1 MSDILPGVRRLLVVI
16 AFLLAAAV
24 LPVQAAAED
33 SGKGTLRGAVY
44 NTTCYGPCRYPPP
57 PPPLYTGDDLVVTV
71 RHLPDRRLV
80 AVLRPKEGRFRIQL
94 RSGAYRV
101 RSFIRDGGKCWEGE
115 ARDVKVAEN
124 QVTTVR
130 LRVHN
135 ACIL

>member
-1 MSDILPGVRRLLVVI
+1 MFSGILASVRRLLVI

-33 SGKGTLRGAVY
+33 ARKGTLRGAVY
-44 NTTCYGPCRYPPP
+44 NTTCYGPCQYPPP
-57 PPPLYTGDDLVVTV
+57 PTPLYTGDDLVVTV

-101 RSFIRDGGKCWEGE
+101 RPFIRDGGYCWEGE
-115 ARDVKVAEN
+115 AKDVKVVAG
-124 QVTTVR
+124 QVAGVR

-135 ACIL
+135 ACIV